1 MVLTALGAASSTT
14 RVGVCAVSAVHHRYT
29 TVGDSRDNRR
39 MSRPTKPPVE
49 PSSRTARRRSVAT
62 RIGLHPRN
70 RHQGH
75 YDFAALTA
83 ASPTLSAFMLNTT
96 GGESSIDFSDPEA
109 VRALNRALLKM
120 QYGIAYWDLPEG
132 YLCPPVP
139 GRADYLH
146 GLADL
151 LAESNAGTIPR
162 GAAIRALDIGTGA
175 NLIYPLLGHREY
187 GWRFIGSDI
196 DATALRAATAIVDA
210 NGFRKAIELRHQP
223 DSARILDGLLNGDEV
238 FDITLCNPPFHASA
252 EDAARGSQRKWRNL
266 GKTDAA
272 RGGARLNF
280 GGQSTELWYPGG
292 EASFVRRMIRE
303 SAQISARVYWFST
316 LIAKSEHLADVR
328 KQLKQA
334 NAQEV
339 REIAMAQGNKQSRFV
354 AWSFLD
360 TEQREAWRTLRWRDG
375 R

>member
-1 MVLTALGAASSTT
+1 MP
-14 RVGVCAVSAVHHRYT
+14 
-29 TVGDSRDNRR
+29 
-39 MSRPTKPPVE
+39 RPTKPPVE
-49 PSSRTARRRSVAT
+49 PYSRTRRTPAFAARA
-62 RIGLHPRN
+62 GLHPRN

-83 ASPTLSAFMLNTT
+83 ASPTLSAFVMTTT
-96 GGESSIDFSDPEA
+96 GGEKSIDFSDPAA

-120 QYGIAYWDLPEG
+120 QYGIAHWDLPEG
-132 YLCPPVP
+132 YLCPPIP

-151 LAESNAGTIPR
+151 LAESNAGRIPR

-187 GWRFIGSDI
+187 GWRFVGSDI
-196 DATALRAATAIVDA
+196 DAIALRAAAAIVDA
-210 NGFRKAIELRHQP
+210 NGFRSAIELRHQP
-223 DSARILDGLLNGDEV
+223 DSTHIFDGLLNDDEM

-266 GKTDAA
+266 GRAGAA

-280 GGQSTELWYPGG
+280 GGQSTELWCPGG

-303 SAQISARVYWFST
+303 SAQIAARVYWFST

-328 KQLKQA
+328 RQLKQA

-360 TEQREAWRTLRWRDG
+360 TLQREAWRAARWQNTP
-375 R
+375 

>member
-1 MVLTALGAASSTT
+1 MRA
-14 RVGVCAVSAVHHRYT
+14 
-29 TVGDSRDNRR
+29 
-39 MSRPTKPPVE
+39 
-49 PSSRTARRRSVAT
+49 
-62 RIGLHPRN
+62 GLHPRN

-83 ASPTLSAFMLNTT
+83 ASPTLSAFVMTTT
-96 GGESSIDFSDPEA
+96 GGETSIDFSNPAA
-109 VRALNRALLKM
+109 VRALNRALLKT
-120 QYGIAYWDLPEG
+120 QYGIAHWDLPEG
-132 YLCPPVP
+132 YLCPPIP

-151 LAESNAGTIPR
+151 LAESNAGRIPR

-187 GWRFIGSDI
+187 GWRFVGSDI
-196 DATALRAATAIVDA
+196 DATALRAAAAIVDA
-210 NGFRKAIELRHQP
+210 NGFRNAIELRHQQ
-223 DSARILDGLLNGDEV
+223 DSVRIFDGLLNDDEM

-252 EDAARGSQRKWRNL
+252 ADAARGSQRKWRNL
-266 GKTDAA
+266 GRADAA
-272 RGGARLNF
+272 RGSARLNF
-280 GGQSTELWYPGG
+280 GGQSTELWCPGG

-303 SAQISARVYWFST
+303 SAQLSTRVYWFST

-354 AWSFLD
+354 AWTFLD
-360 TEQREAWRTLRWRDG
+360 AAQREAWRTLHWRHD

>member
-1 MVLTALGAASSTT
+1 
-14 RVGVCAVSAVHHRYT
+14 
-29 TVGDSRDNRR
+29 
-39 MSRPTKPPVE
+39 
-49 PSSRTARRRSVAT
+49 
-62 RIGLHPRN
+62 
-70 RHQGH
+70 
-75 YDFAALTA
+75 
-83 ASPTLSAFMLNTT
+83 MLNTT

-375 R
+375 RQDAAVPVPAAVIDLRAT